1 MTPAA
6 DVVLFW
12 DFRSRNLGATL
23 GVVAELL
30 RKPPFTYNIAEFVSR
45 EVEIDTDLIPMYED
59 ETAARA
65 AGHAPGDI
73 FRKPGGTLGMV
84 GVIPPDG
91 RE

>member
-1 MTPAA
+1 LHFPYGH
-6 DVVLFW
+6 VRF
-12 DFRSRNLGATL
+12 TL
-23 GVVAELL
+23 GVVAEETL
-30 RKPPFTYNIAEFVSR
+30 KPPFTYNITEFVSG
-45 EVEIDTDLIPMYED
+45 EVDIDTERIPLYES

>member
-1 MTPAA
+1 MVEP
-6 DVVLFW
+6 VL
-12 DFRSRNLGATL
+12 
-23 GVVAELL
+23 
-30 RKPPFTYNIAEFVSR
+30 KPPFTYNIAEFVSR
-45 EVEIDTDLIPMYED
+45 EIEIDTDLIPMYDD

-84 GVIPPDG
+84 GVIPSDG